1 MTVESGISS
10 VPDMARVWSSE
21 TPDKVALID
30 GGRVVNYAQLNER
43 SNRIA
48 NTLVAAG
55 VRPGSHVGF
64 LGKNSAAFFEIW
76 VGANKAGCALA
87 PLNWR
92 GAALEIVEVVHDANV
107 SLIFAGRHFTE
118 LAERVRRAPGTRV
131 QVIHEDELEQWFSRG
146 GSTDPGI
153 AVPDSATALLGYT
166 SGTTA
171 APKGVPITHGALMN
185 WFRATA
191 TEPSVNWNSDDIGLM
206 VMPNFHLAGTLVSL
220 AALYHGAPLATLSAF
235 EPTAFIYAVAAHR
248 PTVTCLVPTALQML
262 LDHKSGQPADFSS
275 LRRILYAG
283 SPIGQHTLQ
292 QALDTFDCDFVQF
305 YGTTET
311 FIITLLRPEQHRLD
325 NPDLLKS
332 CGQPI
337 PGVELRIVDP
347 NGRDLPDGKAGEVL
361 LRSPWMF
368 RGYWNNPDA
377 TATAIIDGWYHT
389 GDAGIRDHNGNLFL
403 VDRLKDMIVSG
414 GENIYSAEVERA
426 LAAHPSVQSVAV
438 VGAPD
443 KKWGERV
450 VAFVVPYPDTP
461 VEVSELVSHCRRPR
475 AERPKKQLCA
485 NSLKESSRGLS
496 VDIQRRPIRRPDDR
510 DHRRRQRDRAMHR
523 PRTRRVGC
531 KRGDRGPQPRQARRR
546 ARRDPRGRGAGFRP
560 CRRHSRRSRGK

>member
-1 MTVESGISS
+1 LTTTSGIRC
-10 VPDMARVWSSE
+10 VPDIARVWSAK
-21 TPDKVALID
+21 TPDRAALID
-30 GGRVVNYAQLNER
+30 GGRVVTYAQLDDR

-55 VRPGSHVGF
+55 IPPGSHVGF

-76 VGANKAGCALA
+76 VGVNKAGSALT

-92 GAALEIVEVVHDANV
+92 SAAAELVEVVQDAKIP
-107 SLIFAGRHFTE
+107 LIFAGRDFTE
-118 LAERVRRAPGTRV
+118 LAERVRQATGTTV
-131 QVIHEDELEQWFSRG
+131 HVIPEDELEQWLSS
-146 GSTDPGI
+146 GSSADPGI
-153 AVPDSATALLGYT
+153 VVPDSATALVGYT

-185 WFRATA
+185 WFGASE
-191 TEPSVNWNSDDIGLM
+191 TEPSVSWDSNDIGLM

-220 AALYHGAPLATLSAF
+220 PALYHGATLATLSAF
-235 EPTAFIYAVAAHR
+235 EPAAFIFAVAVHR

-262 LDHKSGQPADFSS
+262 LDHKSEQPTDFSS

-292 QALDTFDCDFVQF
+292 QALDTFGCDFVQF

-311 FIITLLRPEQHRLD
+311 FIITLLRPEQHRID

-332 CGQPI
+332 CGQPM
-337 PGVELRIVDP
+337 PGVELRIVDA
-347 NGRDLPDGKAGEVL
+347 NGYDLPVGEAGEVL
-361 LRSPWMF
+361 VRSPWMF
-368 RGYWNNPDA
+368 SGYWNKPDA
-377 TATAIIDGWYHT
+377 TAAAIIDGWYHT
-389 GDAGIRDHNGNLFL
+389 GDGGIRDQDGNLFL

-443 KKWGERV
+443 EKWGERV
-450 VAFVVPYPDTP
+450 VAFVVPHADMP
-461 VEVSELVSHCRRPR
+461 VDVSDLVVHCRGLI
-475 AERPKKQLCA
+475 AGYKVPKEIHLADALPQTASGKVQKAALRQQL
-485 NSLKESSRGLS
+485 RGE
-496 VDIQRRPIRRPDDR
+496 
-510 DHRRRQRDRAMHR
+510 
-523 PRTRRVGC
+523 
-531 KRGDRGPQPRQARRR
+531 
-546 ARRDPRGRGAGFRP
+546 
-560 CRRHSRRSRGK
+560 

>member
-1 MTVESGISS
+1 MTVVPAISS
-10 VPDMARVWSSE
+10 VPDMARVWSSK
-21 TPDKVALID
+21 TPDKAALID
-30 GGRVVNYAQLNER
+30 GGRVVTYAQLNER

-55 VRPGSHVGF
+55 IRPGSHVGF

-76 VGANKAGCALA
+76 VGANKAGCGLA

-92 GAALEIVEVVHDANV
+92 SAPPEIVEVVHDANV
-107 SLIFAGRHFTE
+107 PLIFAGRDFTE
-118 LAERVRRAPGTRV
+118 LAERVRQTANTTLEVVPE
-131 QVIHEDELEQWFSRG
+131 HELDQWCSRG
-146 GSTDPGI
+146 GSADPGI

-185 WFRATA
+185 WFRAAA
-191 TEPSVNWNSDDIGLM
+191 TEPPVNWNFDDIGLM

-220 AALYHGAPLATLSAF
+220 PALYHGASLATLSAF

-262 LDHKSGQPADFSS
+262 LDHKSGQSADFST

-332 CGQPI
+332 CGQPM
-337 PGVELRIVDP
+337 PGVEMRIVDA
-347 NGRDLPDGKAGEVL
+347 NGRDLPSGQAGEVL
-361 LRSPWMF
+361 VRSRWMF
-368 RGYWNNPDA
+368 SGYWNKPDA
-377 TATAIIDGWYHT
+377 TATAIVDGWYHT
-389 GDAGIRDHNGNLFL
+389 GDGGIRDQDGNLFL

-426 LAAHPSVQSVAV
+426 LAAHPSVQTVAV

-443 KKWGERV
+443 EKWGERV
-450 VAFVVPYPDTP
+450 VAFVVIYPDKP
-461 VEVSELVSHCRRPR
+461 VEVADLVSHCRGLI
-475 AERPKKQLCA
+475 AGYKVPKEIHLMDALPQTASGKVQKGVLRQQL
-485 NSLKESSRGLS
+485 K
-496 VDIQRRPIRRPDDR
+496 
-510 DHRRRQRDRAMHR
+510 
-523 PRTRRVGC
+523 
-531 KRGDRGPQPRQARRR
+531 GD
-546 ARRDPRGRGAGFRP
+546 
-560 CRRHSRRSRGK
+560 

>member
-1 MTVESGISS
+1 MLTSDIRC
-10 VPDMARVWSSE
+10 VPDMARVWCDN
-21 TPDKVALID
+21 TPHKAALLD
-30 GGRVVNYAQLNER
+30 GGRVVSYAQLDDR

-48 NTLVAAG
+48 NTLLAAG
-55 VRPGSHVGF
+55 VQSGSHIGF

-92 GAALEIVEVVHDANV
+92 NAAAELVEVIQDANV
-107 SLIFAGRHFTE
+107 SLIFAGRDFTE
-118 LAERVRRAPGTRV
+118 LAERVRQATETAVEVVP
-131 QVIHEDELEQWFSRG
+131 EDELDQWLSRG
-146 GSTDPGI
+146 GSADPGI

-171 APKGVPITHGALMN
+171 APKGVPISQGALMN
-185 WFRATA
+185 WFRSAA
-191 TEPSVNWNSDDIGLM
+191 TEPSVNWASDDVGLM

-220 AALYHGAPLATLSAF
+220 PALYHGASLATLSAF
-235 EPTAFIYAVAAHR
+235 EPAAFVFAVEQHR
-248 PTVTCLVPTALQML
+248 PTVTCVVPTALQML
-262 LDHKSGQPADFSS
+262 LDHASTNSADFSS

-292 QALDTFDCDFVQF
+292 QALKVFGCDFVQF

-332 CGQPI
+332 CGLPM
-337 PGVELRIVDP
+337 PGVELRIVDA
-347 NGRDLPDGKAGEVL
+347 NGRDLSVGEAGEVL
-361 LRSPWMF
+361 VRSPWMF
-368 RGYWNNPDA
+368 TGYCNKPDA
-377 TATAIIDGWYHT
+377 TATAIVDGWYHT
-389 GDAGIRDHNGNLFL
+389 GDTGILDKNGNLFL

-443 KKWGERV
+443 QKWGERA

-461 VEVSELVSHCRRPR
+461 VDVSDLVSHCRGLI
-475 AERPKKQLCA
+475 AGYKVPKEIHLMDALPQTASGKVQKATLRKQL
-485 NSLKESSRGLS
+485 EG
-496 VDIQRRPIRRPDDR
+496 
-510 DHRRRQRDRAMHR
+510 M
-523 PRTRRVGC
+523 T
-531 KRGDRGPQPRQARRR
+531 
-546 ARRDPRGRGAGFRP
+546 
-560 CRRHSRRSRGK
+560 

>member
-1 MTVESGISS
+1 MTVASGISGI
-10 VPDMARVWSSE
+10 PDMARHWSGK
-21 TPDKVALID
+21 TPDKAALID
-30 GGRVVNYAQLNER
+30 GGRVVTYAQLNVR

-55 VRPGSHVGF
+55 VQPGSHVGF
-64 LGKNSAAFFEIW
+64 LGKNSAALFEIW

-92 GAALEIVEVVHDANV
+92 SAPPEIAEVVQDADI
-107 SLIFAGRHFTE
+107 SLIFAGREFTE
-118 LAERVRRAPGTRV
+118 LAERVRQATETTV
-131 QVIHEDELEQWFSRG
+131 QVVPEDELDHWFSRG
-146 GSTDPGI
+146 GTADPGI
-153 AVPDSATALLGYT
+153 AVTDSATALLAYT

-185 WFRATA
+185 WFRAATA
-191 TEPSVNWNSDDIGLM
+191 EPSVDWASDDIGLM

-220 AALYHGAPLATLSAF
+220 PALYHGASLATLPAF
-235 EPTAFIYAVAAHR
+235 EPTAFIFAIAQHR

-262 LDHKSGQPADFSS
+262 LDHKSEQPADFSS

-283 SPIGQHTLQ
+283 APIGQHSLQ

-311 FIITLLRPEQHRLD
+311 FIITLLRPDQHRLD

-332 CGQPI
+332 CGQRM
-337 PGVELRIVDP
+337 PGVELRIVGP
-347 NGRDLPDGKAGEVL
+347 HGRDLPAGEAGEVL
-361 LRSPWMF
+361 VRSPWMF
-368 RGYWNNPDA
+368 SGYWNKPDA

-389 GDAGIRDHNGNLFL
+389 GDGGIRDQDGNLFL

-426 LAAHPSVQSVAV
+426 LAAHPSVQLVAV

-443 KKWGERV
+443 EKWGERV
-450 VAFVVPYPDTP
+450 VAFVVTYPDKP
-461 VEVSELVSHCRRPR
+461 VDVSELVSHCRELI
-475 AERPKKQLCA
+475 AGYKVPKEIHLVESVPQTASGKVQKAALRQQLQ
-485 NSLKESSRGLS
+485 G
-496 VDIQRRPIRRPDDR
+496 
-510 DHRRRQRDRAMHR
+510 
-523 PRTRRVGC
+523 
-531 KRGDRGPQPRQARRR
+531 
-546 ARRDPRGRGAGFRP
+546 
-560 CRRHSRRSRGK
+560 

>member
-1 MTVESGISS
+1 
-10 VPDMARVWSSE
+10 MARVWAGK
-21 TPDKVALID
+21 TPNKAALLD
-30 GGRVVNYAQLNER
+30 GGRVVTYAQLNDR

-48 NTLVAAG
+48 NTLTAAG
-55 VRPGSHVGF
+55 IRPGSHVGF

-92 GAALEIVEVVHDANV
+92 SAPAELVEVVQDARV
-107 SLIFAGRHFTE
+107 PLIFAGRDFTE
-118 LAERVRRAPGTRV
+118 LAERVRQATGTAV
-131 QVIHEDELEQWFSRG
+131 QVIREDELEQWFSRG
-146 GSTDPGI
+146 GSADPGI

-171 APKGVPITHGALMN
+171 APKGVPITHGVLMN
-185 WFRATA
+185 WFRAA
-191 TEPSVNWNSDDIGLM
+191 ETEPSVKWDSNDIGLM
-206 VMPNFHLAGTLVSL
+206 VLPNFHLGGTLVSL
-220 AALYHGAPLATLSAF
+220 PALYHGATLATLSAF
-235 EPTAFIYAVAAHR
+235 EPTAFIFAVAAHR

-292 QALDTFDCDFVQF
+292 QALEVFGCDFVQF

-332 CGQPI
+332 CGQPM

-347 NGRDLPDGKAGEVL
+347 NGRDLPAGEAGEVL
-361 LRSPWMF
+361 VRSPWMF
-368 RGYWNNPDA
+368 SGYWNKPDA
-377 TATAIIDGWYHT
+377 TDAAIIDGWYHT
-389 GDAGIRDHNGNLFL
+389 GDGGIRDQDGNLFL

-443 KKWGERV
+443 EKWGERV
-450 VAFVVPYPDTP
+450 VAFVVNYPDKP
-461 VEVSELVSHCRRPR
+461 VDVSDLVTHCRGLI
-475 AERPKKQLCA
+475 AGYKVPKEILLADALPQTASGKVQKAALRQQLRG
-485 NSLKESSRGLS
+485 ESS
-496 VDIQRRPIRRPDDR
+496 
-510 DHRRRQRDRAMHR
+510 
-523 PRTRRVGC
+523 
-531 KRGDRGPQPRQARRR
+531 
-546 ARRDPRGRGAGFRP
+546 
-560 CRRHSRRSRGK
+560 